1 MPPGVQCD
9 PRNSSGAEQGPPRG
23 PRSVPGQVSTGA
35 RGSGASMPTAPGS
48 GVPPHL
54 GVCLLPSAPLP
65 AALLGEGRPVSP
77 RARPSGS
84 QVPLSCVPRGH
95 WPSPTTAF
103 LQMPRKAVAEGAGAG
118 RGGGLRVHRAP
129 SSSSPEGALG
139 GDPPPHHLTSRPPR
153 TETTAP
159 APAPAFSSPHT
170 SASTGPGSGS
180 TWTLPRP
187 CTL

>member
-23 PRSVPGQVSTGA
+23 PRSVPGQVSTG
-35 RGSGASMPTAPGS
+35 RGAAVPACPPLQAPGFLPTWGS
-48 GVPPHL
+48 
-54 GVCLLPSAPLP
+54 VCCPQPLCQLPSWVKADPLAHVP
-65 AALLGEGRPVSP
+65 GPRGPRSLSAVSP
-77 RARPSGS
+77 GGTGPPPRP
-84 QVPLSCVPRGH
+84 PSCRCQERRWPRV
-95 WPSPTTAF
+95 
-103 LQMPRKAVAEGAGAG
+103 LG